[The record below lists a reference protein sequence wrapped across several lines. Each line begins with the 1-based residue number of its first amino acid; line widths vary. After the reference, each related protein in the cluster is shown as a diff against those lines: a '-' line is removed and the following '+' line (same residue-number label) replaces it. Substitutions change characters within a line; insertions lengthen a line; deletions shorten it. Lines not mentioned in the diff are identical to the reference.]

1 MLREGLAL
9 EAAEQPMN
17 VCATVEERP
26 FRAALAV
33 GNGMGSIP
41 SAHFFSAK
49 RIRPQFLS
57 RAENEL
63 LKHMGL

>member
-9 EAAEQPMN
+9 EAAEQRMN

-33 GNGMGSIP
+33 GNGMGFSP
-41 SAHFFSAK
+41 SGRFFSAK
-49 RIRPQFLS
+49 RIRPQFFS

-63 LKHMGL
+63 LNHLGL